1 MTTYYL
7 DTSALVKGYA
17 NETGSDWVQ
26 NLLHAPQTHLFYT
39 VRLAGPEMI
48 AALYRKVRTREL
60 SHSIAARLARDFK
73 TDWRRRYR
81 ILEIDA
87 EIGNHAMKLVE
98 KHSLRGYDAVH
109 LAAALLLQE
118 TRRADHLPD
127 MVFLAADDDLL
138 QAAKAEGLSTDNPN
152 HHASLTSE

>member
-1 MTTYYL
+1 MSTYYL

-17 NETGSDWVQ
+17 YETGSSWMRDI
-26 NLLHAPQTHLFYT
+26 LHTPQTHSFYT

-60 SHSIAARLARDFK
+60 SRSVAARLTQEFK
-73 TDWRRRYR
+73 TDWKRRYR

-87 EIGNHAMKLVE
+87 EVGNRAMELTE

-109 LAAALLLQE
+109 LAAALLLHE
-118 TRRADHLPD
+118 TRRAAHLLD
-127 MVFLAADDDLL
+127 MIFLVADDDLL

-152 HHASLTSE
+152 HHA

>member
-17 NETGSDWVQ
+17 YETGSDWIQ
-26 NLLHAPQTHLFYT
+26 NLLHTPQTHVFYT

-48 AALYRKVRTREL
+48 AALFRKAHTREL
-60 SHSIAARLARDFK
+60 SRSAAKQLAQDFK

-81 ILEIDA
+81 IMEIDA
-87 EIGNHAMKLVE
+87 EIGNRAMDLAQKY
-98 KHSLRGYDAVH
+98 SLRGYDAVH
-109 LAAALLLQE
+109 LATALLLHE
-118 TRRADHLPD
+118 TRRANHLTD
-127 MVFLAADDDLL
+127 MIFLAADDDLL

-152 HHASLTSE
+152 RHA

>member
-17 NETGSDWVQ
+17 DETGSKWMRD
-26 NLLHAPQTHLFYT
+26 LLDTPQTHSFYT

-48 AALYRKVRTREL
+48 AALYRKVRIREL
-60 SHSIAARLARDFK
+60 SRSIAARLARDFK
-73 TDWRRRYR
+73 TDWKRRYR

-87 EIGNHAMKLVE
+87 EIGNRAMELAE

-109 LAAALLLQE
+109 LAAASLLHE
-118 TRRADHLPD
+118 TRREAHLLD
-127 MVFLAADDDLL
+127 IIFLAADDDLL
-138 QAAKAEGLSTDNPN
+138 QAAKTEGLSTDNPN
-152 HHASLTSE
+152 HYA

>member
-17 NETGSDWVQ
+17 YETGSDWMQAV
-26 NLLHAPQTHLFYT
+26 LHTPETHLFYT

-60 SHSIAARLARDFK
+60 SRSIAARLARDFK
-73 TDWRRRYR
+73 TDWKRRYR

-87 EIGNHAMKLVE
+87 EIGNRAMELAE

-109 LAAALLLQE
+109 LAAALLLHE
-118 TRRADHLPD
+118 TRREAHLPD
-127 MVFLAADDDLL
+127 MIFLAADDDLL
-138 QAAKAEGLSTDNPN
+138 QAAKTGGLSVDNPN
-152 HHASLTSE
+152 HYA